1 LWPIFVAEVGDQKT
15 KRTQRFVKALL
26 DIRSGGGSV
35 EAVGL
40 TSAVCAENLDS
51 TIVVMKAAENGSGSD
66 CADAL
71 NSPMEGRI
79 LVQSPMGPQ
88 AFVIGGILAKD
99 PAQVSLSEHHQV
111 VEALPSDRAD

>member
-1 LWPIFVAEVGDQKT
+1 VNYCVRRKLN
-15 KRTQRFVKALL
+15 
-26 DIRSGGGSV
+26 
-35 EAVGL
+35 
-40 TSAVCAENLDS
+40 SA
-51 TIVVMKAAENGSGSD
+51 IVVMKPAEKRAGCD

-71 NSPMEGRI
+71 NSPMDGSI